1 MSDAPL
7 STAEALARV
16 LALMTPTG
24 VETIPLSEAGGRALA
39 APVYAE
45 RDQPPFDASAMD
57 GYAVRSADAANGARL
72 AVVGEIPAGARYE
85 GEVGPGQAVRI
96 FTGAP
101 MPLGA
106 DAVLIQENARRDNDV
121 VTVLEAPSAG
131 RHVRPAGLDFK
142 AGARL
147 TPPRRLSPAEI
158 ALAAAMNAPFLEV
171 RKRPRIS
178 LIATGDELVA
188 PGARPGPTEI
198 VSSNNFGLA
207 AMLAAAGAAPDI
219 QPIAGDDADALRAA
233 LDRAA
238 EADLIVTLGGASVGD
253 YDLVREVFGDSQWR
267 YVRADDPSRADE
279 PHLKGFDP
287 AGRKFTAWRSGE

>member
-101 MPLGA
+101 VPEERLAQEAALLAVKA
-106 DAVLIQENARRDNDV
+106 DVREELDRLTSHVA
-121 VTVLEAPSAG
+121 AG
-131 RHVRPAGLDFK
+131 RALLKEKGPVGRQLDFLTQEFNREANTLCSKSPDTALTRIGLDLK
-142 AGARL
+142 AQ
-147 TPPRRLSPAEI
+147 I
-158 ALAAAMNAPFLEV
+158 
-171 RKRPRIS
+171 
-178 LIATGDELVA
+178 D
-188 PGARPGPTEI
+188 
-198 VSSNNFGLA
+198 
-207 AMLAAAGAAPDI
+207 
-219 QPIAGDDADALRAA
+219 Q
-233 LDRAA
+233 
-238 EADLIVTLGGASVGD
+238 
-253 YDLVREVFGDSQWR
+253 
-267 YVRADDPSRADE
+267 
-279 PHLKGFDP
+279 LK
-287 AGRKFTAWRSGE
+287 EQVQNVE